1 MEDKLRLYHNKGI
14 NMQDK
19 FKFNFWTLT
28 PIIISLVALSIVLYR
43 DFLQGPK
50 LHSSI
55 NQIIM
60 MRTLSNKK
68 QVLLQDMLLDDL
80 LSTNMSQQALKISK
94 SNPLIGKFVQSKNRD
109 KLIEELLEFNE
120 GKNLIYSP
128 PSELVAKYINDKRYY
143 TSFYVPLVIYNFG
156 GKVAHVSSLIMIITS
171 LDNIFLKWAYTPYV
185 EINHSK
191 FLDRSKNQKDVEI
204 MSKLF
209 TGVSISPN
217 ESIRV
222 DPWFMPK
229 YEPEDPLILRNNI
242 SPGKYIVTISGF
254 NAEGKE
260 FFRTNPVEYNITE
273 EYLIKTFFG
282 KEKSDSFNIDKNISS
297 AIQ

>member
-1 MEDKLRLYHNKGI
+1 
-14 NMQDK
+14 MQDK

-28 PIIISLVALSIVLYR
+28 PIIISLVALGIVLYR

-143 TSFYVPLVIYNFG
+143 TSFYVPLVIYNSG

-254 NAEGKE
+254 DAEGKE

>member
-1 MEDKLRLYHNKGI
+1 MLSLYHNKGI

-28 PIIISLVALSIVLYR
+28 PIIISLVALGIVLYR

-143 TSFYVPLVIYNFG
+143 TSFYVPLVIYNSG

-254 NAEGKE
+254 DAEGKE